1 MSRRPQTPFLRQ
13 TFQWAFPGWFMVVM
27 TGQLIG
33 TPTFGDLVSL
43 TTAYDVMRDTARM
56 DD

>member
-1 MSRRPQTPFLRQ
+1 
-13 TFQWAFPGWFMVVM
+13 
-27 TGQLIG
+27 LIG

-43 TTAYDVMRDTARM
+43 TIADDVMRDTARM

>member
-1 MSRRPQTPFLRQ
+1 VGDRQHCSFGQ

-27 TGQLIG
+27 TDQLIG

-43 TTAYDVMRDTARM
+43 TIAYDVMRGTARM